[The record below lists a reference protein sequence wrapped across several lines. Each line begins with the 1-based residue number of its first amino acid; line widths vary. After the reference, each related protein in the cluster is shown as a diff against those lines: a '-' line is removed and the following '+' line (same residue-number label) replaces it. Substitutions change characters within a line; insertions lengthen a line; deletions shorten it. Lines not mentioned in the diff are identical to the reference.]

1 MKNLDKPD
9 TLGFKK
15 ELEELIFPTAVSAI
29 FLAALYVAGVIT
41 SYIPTEWIVAG
52 VVWSVALMVVGL
64 IGYGLISDLKK
75 LLTQRGSFSFSFSV
89 RCLLGWIRKTVTES
103 VDSYPGSMP

>member
-1 MKNLDKPD
+1 MINLDKPD

-15 ELEELIFPTAVSAI
+15 ELEELIFPTAFSAI

-52 VVWSVALMVVGL
+52 VVWSVALMLVGL
-64 IGYGLISDLKK
+64 IGYELISDLKK
-75 LLTQRGSFSFSFSV
+75 LLAQRGSFSLNV
-89 RCLLGWIRKTVTES
+89 KYLRGWIRKTVTET